1 MFSAIVIIR
10 KYDAVTDDSE
20 RAARDKRLLSL
31 EAALLAT
38 KQDNQAFTSKLCHDL
53 KSHLRAMC
61 TFSEALSEDYADVL
75 DDTGR
80 EYLGYIAD
88 GAQSMSR
95 MIDALQVYNRLGAGP
110 LSCAMES
117 LDDIVSTVTAG
128 MASGISASGALIYID
143 KPLWDALISRAGF
156 ELALQHVL
164 DNALRFAAAGTP
176 PYIRIAASGTSEGVT
191 LSVTDN
197 GIGIEPEQCERIFEI
212 FLRLNPYRDT
222 QRTGIGLAI
231 VRKVM
236 TLHGGTV
243 TASPASGGGT
253 TFALFMPA
261 KTED

>member
-53 KSHLRAMC
+53 KAPLRAMC

-117 LDDIVSTVTAG
+117 LDDVVSTVTAG
-128 MASGISASGALIYID
+128 MASEISASGALIDID
-143 KPLWDALISRAGF
+143 KPLGDALISRAGF

-212 FLRLNPYRDT
+212 FLRLNPDRDT

-243 TASPASGGGT
+243 TASSATGGGT
-253 TFALFMPA
+253 TFDLFMPA